1 MYIMLS
7 ELFAIIAPIFIC
19 AGLGF
24 IWSRSGTPYPADFV
38 ARAVMNIGAPCLVV
52 ASLDKA
58 SVDLS
63 LFMQVAFSA
72 LWVLI
77 SMALIA
83 IFAIR
88 LCGLK
93 VTTFL
98 PSLLFPNCGNMG
110 LPLCLFAF
118 GEEGLALALG
128 YFLVMMLGHFSL
140 GILIVDNG
148 RESLSLRLQ
157 GLLKLPVFY
166 AMGLGVL
173 LLVTG
178 WSLPKWLDNSVTLLS
193 GFTIPLMMITLG
205 VSLAQLKVA
214 AITHSVMF
222 SVLRIFGGL
231 LLGWLWCEWMDIQGI
246 ARGVVLLQSS
256 MPVAVFN
263 YLLAERYDREPSEV
277 AGLVV
282 ASTLISF
289 VLTPVLLALI

>member
-1 MYIMLS
+1 
-7 ELFAIIAPIFIC
+7 
-19 AGLGF
+19 
-24 IWSRSGTPYPADFV
+24 
-38 ARAVMNIGAPCLVV
+38 
-52 ASLDKA
+52 
-58 SVDLS
+58 
-63 LFMQVAFSA
+63 
-72 LWVLI
+72 
-77 SMALIA
+77 MALIA

-148 RESLSLRLQ
+148 HESLSQRLQ

-214 AITHSVMF
+214 AITHSVIF

-231 LLGWLWCEWMDIQGI
+231 LLGWLWCEWMAIEGI

-263 YLLAERYDREPSEV
+263 YLLAERYGREPSEV

>member
-1 MYIMLS
+1 MLP
-7 ELFAIIAPIFIC
+7 ELFAIIAPILVC

-24 IWSRSGTPYPADFV
+24 AWSRSGTPYPADFV

-52 ASLDKA
+52 SSLNKA
-58 SVDLS
+58 DVDLS
-63 LFMQVAFSA
+63 LFVQVALSA
-72 LWVLI
+72 LWVLVA
-77 SMALIA
+77 MAALGL
-83 IFAIR
+83 FAIR
-88 LCGLK
+88 GSGLK

-118 GEEGLALALG
+118 GEQGLALALG
-128 YFLVMMLGHFSL
+128 YFLVMMLGHFSV
-140 GILIVDNG
+140 GILIVHSG
-148 RESLSLRLQ
+148 CESISQRVLD
-157 GLLKLPVFY
+157 LLKLPIFY
-166 AMGLGVL
+166 AMGLGVA

-178 WSLPKWLDNSVTLLS
+178 YSLPKWLDNSVTLLS

-214 AITHSVMF
+214 AIAHSVMF

-231 LLGWLWCEWMDIQGI
+231 LLAWLWCEWMAIDGV
-246 ARGVVLLQSS
+246 ARGVILLQSS

-263 YLLAERYDREPSEV
+263 YLLAQRYQREPSEV

-282 ASTLISF
+282 TSTLISF
-289 VLTPVLLALI
+289 VLTPVLLAYLV